1 MSANTSNQGTNKQPI
16 VCGTDF
22 SACATEAAEIAAAIA
37 HKLGTKLLIVHSQEI
52 RGLDP
57 KLVEL
62 IVTEKRR
69 DLNRAAERLRKF
81 GTEVKEHLSSG
92 SALDGIVDLAE
103 ESNAGLIVVGAVGH
117 GLARRILIGS
127 VAERVAETSPVPT
140 LVVRPNSQLL
150 AWVRGERRLK
160 ILAGHDFSPA
170 ADAALQ
176 WVAQLRAMGDFSL
189 MVAHTQLPNE
199 QQHTEQELIDRVA
212 KIIPPQQFAA
222 RLVPCWGNCEGA
234 LFETAA
240 LEDVDLVV
248 VGTHQRQGFQRIR
261 LGSVSRAVLHH
272 ATRSVAIV
280 PQPRERGGAP

>member
-1 MSANTSNQGTNKQPI
+1 VSTNTSIQGANKQPI

-22 SACATEAAEIAAAIA
+22 SACAAEAADIAAALA
-37 HKLGTKLLIVHSQEI
+37 HKLGTKLVLVNSEET

-62 IVTEKRR
+62 IVTEKQR
-69 DLNRAAERLRKF
+69 DLNRAAERLRRL
-81 GTEVKEHLSSG
+81 GIEVKEHLSSG
-92 SALDGIVDLAE
+92 SAFDGIVDLAE
-103 ESNAGLIVVGAVGH
+103 QSNAWLVVIGAVGH

-150 AWVRGERRLK
+150 PWVRGETRLK
-160 ILAGHDFSPA
+160 ILAGDDFSA
-170 ADAALQ
+170 TADAALQ
-176 WVAQLRAMGDFSL
+176 WVAQLRAIGDFSL
-189 MVAHTQLPNE
+189 IVVHIQLPGE
-199 QQHTEQELIDRVA
+199 RQHTEQELIDRVT
-212 KIIPPQQFAA
+212 KIIPPQQFAV
-222 RLVPCWGNCEGA
+222 RLVPCWGHCEGA

-248 VGTHQRQGFQRIR
+248 VGTHQRPGFQRIR

-272 ATRSVAIV
+272 ATRSVVVVA
-280 PQPRERGGAP
+280 QPRERAEVP